1 MESIGKAARID
12 LPRKFA
18 PAKHQ
23 TRKPTLKHF
32 ASIWTLMD
40 YPNGSAS
47 GEWPMEKKV
56 ALSERPQPFRLWLI
70 LLNSG

>member
-1 MESIGKAARID
+1 MESIGKAAHID

-40 YPNGSAS
+40 YPKGSAS
-47 GEWPMEKKV
+47 GE
-56 ALSERPQPFRLWLI
+56 
-70 LLNSG
+70 